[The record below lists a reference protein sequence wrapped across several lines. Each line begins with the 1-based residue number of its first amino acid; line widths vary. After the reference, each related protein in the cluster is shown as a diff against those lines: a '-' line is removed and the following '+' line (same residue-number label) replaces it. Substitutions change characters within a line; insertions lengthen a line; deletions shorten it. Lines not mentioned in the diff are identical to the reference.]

1 MEESQDQELNNEH
14 TPEEEEEYELSH
26 TDKLVGIFTE
36 PGTMF
41 TKVAQFP
48 AKALDWVIPVIL
60 FIIVVSLSTII
71 MQSNPQ
77 IKYSMMEKQITMIEE
92 QFDEAVSSG
101 QMTQEQADQQL
112 EMIRERMEGGG
123 AAMLIPQII
132 GIVIVT
138 FLIFFVVSGVYLLFA
153 KFVLKGDGSYSYAMI
168 GYGLPFYIA
177 TLQVIIMVILAMIL
191 NKFLSD
197 TSVGTF
203 IDADKQEFVG
213 FLLSKLDIF
222 SIWFYAIVSIA
233 YAKLFKSESTGKY
246 FVMIFGLWIG
256 FSIIFFFL
264 AKAVPFL
271 KWFGM

>member
-48 AKALDWVIPVIL
+48 AKASDWVIPVIL

>member
-41 TKVAQFP
+41 TEVAQFP
-48 AKALDWVIPVIL
+48 AKASDWVIPVIL

>member
-1 MEESQDQELNNEH
+1 MNISNYN
-14 TPEEEEEYELSH
+14 
-26 TDKLVGIFTE
+26 DK
-36 PGTMF
+36 
-41 TKVAQFP
+41 
-48 AKALDWVIPVIL
+48 
-60 FIIVVSLSTII
+60 
-71 MQSNPQ
+71 
-77 IKYSMMEKQITMIEE
+77 
-92 QFDEAVSSG
+92 
-101 QMTQEQADQQL
+101 
-112 EMIRERMEGGG
+112 
-123 AAMLIPQII
+123 IPQII

-153 KFVLKGDGSYSYAMI
+153 KFVLKGTGSYSFAMV

-177 TLQVIIMVILAMIL
+177 TLQIIVMVILAMIL
-191 NKFLSD
+191 NKFLAD
-197 TSVGTF
+197 TSVGSF
-203 IDADKQEFVG
+203 IDADKKEFTG

-246 FVMIFGLWIG
+246 FAMIFGLWIG